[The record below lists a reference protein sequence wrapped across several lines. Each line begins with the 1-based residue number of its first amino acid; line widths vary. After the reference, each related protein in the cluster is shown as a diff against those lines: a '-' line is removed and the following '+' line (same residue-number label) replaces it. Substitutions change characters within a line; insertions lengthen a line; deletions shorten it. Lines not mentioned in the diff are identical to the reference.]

1 MNRFSIGFTD
11 SELLKLEE
19 MRFELEGTLG
29 IPVSRAALI
38 KRLLFGT
45 WRWLKEKSEN
55 SADFT
60 DFFKSSSKED
70 NGSPLSPDL

>member
-1 MNRFSIGFTD
+1 MNRFSVGFTD

-19 MRFELEGTLG
+19 MRYELEGTLG

-45 WRWLKEKSEN
+45 WSWLKEKSET
-55 SADFT
+55 SPEIT
-60 DFFKSSSKED
+60 DFFKTPKIKA
-70 NGSPLSPDL
+70 NIKQ